1 MAEEVS
7 GNQPVIRVKKT
18 ASFRLPEDAELPAQ
32 QELESKPGKPPT
44 QAEVVA
50 RAGHNN
56 LLAEPA
62 GRAQEVAPA
71 ASTAEEEDAPA
82 FSWSRTPGGD

>member
-18 ASFRLPEDAELPAQ
+18 ASFRLPEDAELPARE
-32 QELESKPGKPPT
+32 ELESKASKPAM
-44 QAEVVA
+44 QGEIVA
-50 RAGHNN
+50 REGRN
-56 LLAEPA
+56 LPAEPA

-71 ASTAEEEDAPA
+71 PAAEEEDVPA
-82 FSWSRTPGGD
+82 FSWSRTAGGA